1 MGSLLLTIRCLS
13 IIHLVMAAPYPLTIS
28 QNQSLFCGCLSRKA
42 EQRDSVHPSFK
53 KDKNKGI
60 PSVMNAFVTILAC
73 VCLLGCLPHSSAS
86 TYDKM
91 PPLDIECK
99 TVVFVEGAHHPM
111 SRLVS
116 VVVYRRPQVPQGIQ
130 QSMLVQTVVLEERN
144 WDQFVTQDY
153 LLMSWVLTGMNSQQ
167 PAHLYMRWSDRFT
180 WRNVSLVD
188 I

>member
-60 PSVMNAFVTILAC
+60 PSVMSAFVTILAC

-116 VVVYRRPQVPQGIQ
+116 VVVYRRPHRCRREYNNRCWCKRLCWRKGIE
-130 QSMLVQTVVLEERN
+130 TN
-144 WDQFVTQDY
+144 
-153 LLMSWVLTGMNSQQ
+153 LLHRT
-167 PAHLYMRWSDRFT
+167 
-180 WRNVSLVD
+180 
-188 I
+188 IC